1 LPNIFDSN
9 ASERKSYIKTL
20 KSVAKKNMKH
30 PFVFFWLSAG
40 DQLDIERT
48 LGLGFGFPAV
58 MVIAPQKKMMAT
70 MRSSF

>member
-1 LPNIFDSN
+1 
-9 ASERKSYIKTL
+9 
-20 KSVAKKNMKH
+20 MKH